1 MAALADR
8 SRIFERLRHILLG
21 PPHDPLKPETRQAIS
36 LIAFFA
42 WVGLGADGLSS
53 SAYGP
58 ELTYRALGEHT
69 FLGLYL
75 CGALALTVFI
85 IALAYNQVI
94 DLFPSGGGGYK
105 VATVLIGPIPGLF
118 SGCALIVDYVLTITI
133 SIASGVETLSS
144 LYPLGE
150 RTKLIIE
157 VGLIL
162 LLIYLNLRGMK
173 EAIGVLLPIFMSFV
187 VLHALLIGYGVIAH
201 LDYFPRLLPEVAE
214 QTRALA
220 EERGWGGVIW
230 IMMLAYAASG
240 ATYTGLEAVSNNV
253 NTLKEPRVRT
263 GKLTMFYM
271 ALSLAVA
278 ASGIMLL
285 YVLWD
290 VRPQEGK
297 TLNAVV
303 FESILDGWRLFGI
316 DGQTFLLPLVLA
328 SAGGL
333 LFVAANTGFLGGP
346 AVLANM
352 AVDQWVPNQFASLSS
367 RLITKHG
374 VLLMGAAAIAI
385 LLYTEGAIALLAVIY
400 ALNVFLTFSISL
412 FGLCLYWWRHRE
424 DQRGAWTDLVLSA
437 LALGITGTIFL
448 ALLYTEFLAGG
459 WVAMLITGSVI
470 VFCLLIRRHYAQTR
484 EQTKRIDEI
493 FTAAPCAPVDDPP
506 PLDKNAPTAVF
517 MVGRSR
523 GAGMHTMLWVQR
535 LFPGNFKNFIF
546 LSVGAVDT
554 AAYGAEGAIDALQ
567 QETHASLEYYVNF
580 CHQHGIAA
588 TSYESYGTDRVS
600 ELVKLVDKVSA
611 DYPNC
616 VFFASKLVF
625 VHDNWFT
632 RSLHNQTPLAM
643 QRILHLRGQQM
654 VILPMKIE

>member
-1 MAALADR
+1 MNSSTQSNFIA
-8 SRIFERLRHILLG
+8 RLRHILFG
-21 PPHDPLKPETRQAIS
+21 PPHDPLKPETRHAVA

-69 FLGLYL
+69 YLGLYM
-75 CGALALTVFI
+75 CFALALTVFI

-105 VATVLIGPIPGLF
+105 VATVLIGPKAGLI
-118 SGCALIVDYVLTITI
+118 SGSALIVDYVLTITI
-133 SIASGVETLSS
+133 SVASGVDTLAS
-144 LYPLGE
+144 LYPVAE
-150 RTKLIIE
+150 RTKLIME
-157 VGLIL
+157 VALIF

-173 EAIGVLLPIFMSFV
+173 EAIGVLLPIFLAFV
-187 VLHALLIGYGVIAH
+187 VLHAILIVYGIVAH
-201 LDYFPRLLPEVAE
+201 AGNFPVLIPEIV
-214 QTRALA
+214 QKTKGLA
-220 EERGWGGVIW
+220 DRQGWFSVVW
-230 IMMLAYAASG
+230 IVMLAYAASG
-240 ATYTGLEAVSNNV
+240 ATYTGLEAVTNNV

-263 GKLTMFYM
+263 GKLTMFYV
-271 ALSLAVA
+271 AFSLAIA
-278 ASGIMLL
+278 AGGIMLL

-290 VRPQEGK
+290 VKPIEGQ

-303 FESILDGWRLFGI
+303 FRSILSGWNFFGM
-316 DGQTFLLPLVLA
+316 DWTTYLLPLVLA

-352 AVDQWVPNQFASLSS
+352 AMDQWVPNQFSSLSS
-367 RLITKHG
+367 RLVTKHG
-374 VLLMGAAAIAI
+374 VFLMGVAAIAVLI
-385 LLYTEGAIALLAVIY
+385 YTRGEVALLAVIY

-412 FGLCLYWWRHRE
+412 FGLCLFWWRRRSE
-424 DQRGAWTDLVLSA
+424 TPGWWVNLSLSG
-437 LALGITGTIFL
+437 LAFAITGTIFC
-448 ALLYTEFLAGG
+448 ALLITEFVEGG
-459 WVAMLITGSVI
+459 WLAALITGSVI
-470 VFCLLIRRHYAQTR
+470 SFCLLIRRHYMQTR
-484 EQTKRIDEI
+484 TQIRKIDEI
-493 FTAAPCAPVDDPP
+493 FTAAPCEPVENPPGIDP
-506 PLDKNAPTAVF
+506 NAPTAVF
-517 MVGRSR
+517 MVSRSR

-535 LFPGNFKNFIF
+535 LFPGNFKNFVF

-554 AAYGAEGAIDALQ
+554 AAYGAEGALDKLQ
-567 QETHASLEYYVNF
+567 RETHSSLEYYVNF

-588 TSYESYGTDRVS
+588 TSYESYGIDRVS
-600 ELVKLVDKVSA
+600 ELTKLVDKVSTEF
-611 DYPNC
+611 PNC

-625 VHDNWFT
+625 VHDNWLT

>member
-1 MAALADR
+1 MNKTAQ
-8 SRIFERLRHILLG
+8 SHFFERLRHIVLG
-21 PPHDPLKPETRQAIS
+21 PPHDPLKPETRQAIT

-58 ELTYRALGEHT
+58 ELTFRALGEHA
-69 FLGLYL
+69 FLGLYM
-75 CGALALTVFI
+75 CFALVATVFI

-105 VATVLIGPIPGLF
+105 VATVLIGPKAGLV

-133 SIASGVETLSS
+133 SVASGVDTLVS
-144 LYPLGE
+144 LFPVSE
-150 RTKLIIE
+150 QAKLTAE
-157 VGLIL
+157 VGLIFV
-162 LLIYLNLRGMK
+162 LIYLNLRGMK
-173 EAIGVLLPIFMSFV
+173 EAIHVLVPIFLAFV
-187 VLHALLIGYGVIAH
+187 VLHAALIVYGIAAHADNFPVLVPEIVEETKH
-201 LDYFPRLLPEVAE
+201 LAG
-214 QTRALA
+214 
-220 EERGWGGVIW
+220 ERGWLGVIW
-230 IMMLAYAASG
+230 IVMLAYAASG
-240 ATYTGLEAVSNNV
+240 ATYTGLEAVTNNV

-263 GKLTMFYM
+263 GKLTMFYV
-271 ALSLAVA
+271 ASSLAIA
-278 ASGIMLL
+278 AGGIMLL

-290 VRPQEGK
+290 AQPVEGQ

-303 FESILDGWRLFGI
+303 FRSILSEWTFFGI
-316 DGQTFLLPLVLA
+316 DWATYLLPLVLV

-352 AVDQWVPNQFASLSS
+352 AVDQWVPNQFSSLSS
-367 RLITKHG
+367 RLVTKHG
-374 VLLMGAAAIAI
+374 VFLMGMSAIVI
-385 LLYTEGAIALLAVIY
+385 LVYTRGEVALLAVIY

-412 FGLCLYWWRHRE
+412 FGLCLYWWRHRHE
-424 DQRGAWTDLVLSA
+424 KHGWWVNLGLSA
-437 LALGITGTIFL
+437 LALAITGTIFI
-448 ALLYTEFLAGG
+448 ALFFAEFTRGG
-459 WVAMLITGSVI
+459 WLASVITGAVI
-470 VFCLLIRRHYAQTR
+470 IFCLLIRRHYVQTR
-484 EQTKRIDEI
+484 GQIKKIDEI
-493 FTAAPCAPVDDPP
+493 FLAAPCEPVKDPP
-506 PLDKNAPTAVF
+506 PIDKDAATAVF
-517 MVGRSR
+517 MVSRSR
-523 GAGMHTMLWVQR
+523 GTGIHTMLWVQR
-535 LFPGNFKNFIF
+535 LFPGNFKNFVF

-554 AAYGAEGAIDALQ
+554 AAYGGEGALEALQ
-567 QETHASLEYYVNF
+567 RETHAALEYYVNF

-588 TSYESYGTDRVS
+588 AAYEAYGTDRIAQ
-600 ELVKLVDKVSA
+600 LTKLVDQVTA
-611 DYPNC
+611 EYPNC